1 MKSPHFELSFHLIGQ
16 HFQPLYSRSTLSTYC
31 LHGQGKTNISQIN
44 REKVPPLLIGRSD
57 QMFLSARW
65 WMRGLQYLRR
75 KLRIKSRSF
84 TSWLKNCVLAGR
96 GGRCRQRKMLIYSR
110 SEGEKKTTPR
120 IMSLTCTY
128 SILVPVCIALSCVQK
143 MDSEP
148 LLNFSD

>member
-1 MKSPHFELSFHLIGQ
+1 M
-16 HFQPLYSRSTLSTYC
+16 C
-31 LHGQGKTNISQIN
+31 
-44 REKVPPLLIGRSD
+44 
-57 QMFLSARW
+57 
-65 WMRGLQYLRR
+65 GLQYLRR

-84 TSWLKNCVLAGR
+84 TSWLKKNCVSWER
-96 GGRCRQRKMLIYSR
+96 GEVPTMKKLIYSR

-128 SILVPVCIALSCVQK
+128 STLVPVCTALSCVQK